1 MAKCRW
7 PSTSDHIV
15 HDQLSMTGALQKVF
29 NMAVTACNLVRKNAR
44 KISRTNQHFSDTQIH
59 FDGVQHSHPVGSRL
73 SISRL
78 LAVHIEKDGQE
89 ILREAAHFGLFFFCS
104 GKKKDT
110 KHCK

>member
-1 MAKCRW
+1 MISSQW
-7 PSTSDHIV
+7 LEHF
-15 HDQLSMTGALQKVF
+15 KVF

-44 KISRTNQHFSDTQIH
+44 KINSTNLHFSDTQIH
-59 FDGVQHSHPVGSRL
+59 FDGVQHSHSVGSRL
-73 SISRL
+73 SNSRL

-104 GKKKDT
+104 EKADT